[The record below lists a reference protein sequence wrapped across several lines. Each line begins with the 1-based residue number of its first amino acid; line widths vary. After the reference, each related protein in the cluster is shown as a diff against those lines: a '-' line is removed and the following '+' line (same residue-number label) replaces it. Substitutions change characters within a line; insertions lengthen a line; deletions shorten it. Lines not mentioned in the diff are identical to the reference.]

1 MREAARHA
9 GRKKAD
15 TVDLND
21 VVAVVVLGGGD
32 GVVAVKYDVAEC
44 DVEVDDA
51 DRVSLKV
58 G

>member
-21 VVAVVVLGGGD
+21 VAAVVVLGGD

-44 DVEVDDA
+44 DVEMDDA
-51 DRVSLKV
+51 DKVSLKV